1 MKNKILISPTS
12 FGKCG
17 NQPLKL
23 LKEAGCEIILNSFG
37 RKMTSDEVVKLGK
50 GCCGIIAGVES
61 LDVRILQSLSS
72 LQCISRCGSGMDN
85 IDLEKAKELGIVI
98 KNTPDGPTRAVAELT
113 IGVIFDE

>member
-37 RKMTSDEVVKLGK
+37 RK
-50 GCCGIIAGVES
+50 
-61 LDVRILQSLSS
+61 
-72 LQCISRCGSGMDN
+72 
-85 IDLEKAKELGIVI
+85 
-98 KNTPDGPTRAVAELT
+98 
-113 IGVIFDE
+113 